1 MGCVIPG
8 GYRGGDY
15 GRGGVDG
22 GCEEYRRGGD
32 RTSPLQGLYRCPS
45 LWVKNPG
52 HSSWHVEGRTNDRG
66 RAAWGSGTVD
76 VVIPGEVIEFDS
88 EHAGDGSRGFARVEL
103 DSNPK
108 SLTDDAYSELGYAV
122 HNLVRCV
129 QSQTGFTEAEA
140 CEALKN
146 YVNENSVA
154 IASRIRKEEQTSF

>member
-1 MGCVIPG
+1 
-8 GYRGGDY
+8 
-15 GRGGVDG
+15 
-22 GCEEYRRGGD
+22 
-32 RTSPLQGLYRCPS
+32 
-45 LWVKNPG
+45 
-52 HSSWHVEGRTNDRG
+52 
-66 RAAWGSGTVD
+66 
-76 VVIPGEVIEFDS
+76 
-88 EHAGDGSRGFARVEL
+88 VEL

-108 SLTDDAYSELGYAV
+108 SLTDDAYSELGYVV